1 MASSSLVTFVFNT
14 IFFCTPFTPFKRL
27 ALCDLSVLTEIV
39 LLPVCWALYSV
50 QPRSFSPTFSLHA
63 VSPFGLPDITCIQL
77 IIYFFCYWRLF
88 QRCGETSC
96 PLLYWWFKWST
107 DSTCNRGTN
116 KECLGKRLKK
126 ERPTQ
131 ELLIRAGFAAKA
143 SAGRSKML

>member
-50 QPRSFSPTFSLHA
+50 QPWSFSPSFSLHA

-77 IIYFFCYWRLF
+77 IIYFFAIGGF
-88 QRCGETSC
+88 
-96 PLLYWWFKWST
+96 FKDVEKLPVHFSIGDLNDQQTAHVTEEQTKNVW
-107 DSTCNRGTN
+107 
-116 KECLGKRLKK
+116 
-126 ERPTQ
+126 
-131 ELLIRAGFAAKA
+131 AK
-143 SAGRSKML
+143 G